1 MRNDPCDL
9 RTALLAVREAARLL
23 ELHGRLSGQLDASGC
38 IAIQVN
44 AVPAAPA
51 PGALP
56 QRISDKLA
64 TLALPAPIAAD
75 VRHELS
81 PQLEHVVVGPGVG
94 VLDLAADLVPDA
106 FSQMNRG

>member
-1 MRNDPCDL
+1 
-9 RTALLAVREAARLL
+9 LAVREAARLL
-23 ELHGRLSGQLDASGC
+23 ELHGRLSGELDASGC

-44 AVPAAPA
+44 AVGSAGA
-51 PGALP
+51 GALP

-81 PQLEHVVVGPGVG
+81 PQLEHVIIRPGVG